1 MACSLVHY
9 HRKSRFTFEML
20 FASNVIAITAPDRAS
35 RSYTAMF
42 RVEQLGRDIM
52 DAFDKR
58 TLTETDRAVFRKWAV
73 GVTRFYA
80 AVALIAISA
89 VLLTQHVYGTNAKHQ
104 LVAQS
109 TFTGH

>member
-1 MACSLVHY
+1 
-9 HRKSRFTFEML
+9 
-20 FASNVIAITAPDRAS
+20 
-35 RSYTAMF
+35 MF
-42 RVEQLGRDIM
+42 RVELTQLGGDIM

-80 AVALIAISA
+80 AVALIAISV

-109 TFTGH
+109 TFAGH

>member
-1 MACSLVHY
+1 MS
-9 HRKSRFTFEML
+9 
-20 FASNVIAITAPDRAS
+20 FASNVIAITAPDDAS
-35 RSYTAMF
+35 RSYTAMI
-42 RVEQLGRDIM
+42 RVELTQLGRDIM

-73 GVTRFYA
+73 GVTKFYA

-89 VLLTQHVYGTNAKHQ
+89 VLLTQHVDGTNAKHQ